1 MLTKAFSA
9 HSRVSGNSGPRTG
22 PRLSAFA
29 LRATA
34 DWSSQPAEAL
44 CVGGSRGRAGL
55 NCRVF
60 AALIRPVLA
69 LAIAGAAA
77 APVLAQQV
85 SAQQISAQQGL
96 AQQVELEGPERG
108 QLRALVIGIDA
119 YKTVRPLLG
128 AVADARDI
136 EQALRHGG
144 VGDVMTLVD
153 DGATRDGVIA

>member
-9 HSRVSGNSGPRTG
+9 HSRVSGNPGPRTG
-22 PRLSAFA
+22 SRLSAFA

-55 NCRVF
+55 SCRFF
-60 AALIRPVLA
+60 ASLTRAVLP

-85 SAQQISAQQGL
+85 LAQQILAQQISAQQAL
-96 AQQVELEGPERG
+96 TQQV
-108 QLRALVIGIDA
+108 
-119 YKTVRPLLG
+119 
-128 AVADARDI
+128 
-136 EQALRHGG
+136 
-144 VGDVMTLVD
+144 
-153 DGATRDGVIA
+153 